1 MTESPILNNSFETS
15 RRKFLQTTLVAGG
28 IGLSLDEILR
38 LRAQAGTGGSVPS
51 DTSVIQ
57 IWLGGGPSQFETF
70 DPKPDAP
77 VEVRGPYSAIQTKLP
92 GIQFCEKLPRT
103 ALVLDRAAIIRT
115 ITHPTNDHF
124 GGAHRLATG
133 NPNDLGRSTH
143 PSAGAIASRFRG
155 AINPQVPAYVLLSEE
170 QTRNP
175 VIATVMGPAYL
186 GSQHSPFTILQDP
199 FQRTF
204 QSDKVRDAVSSLKLA
219 DDYTLA
225 RVSDRRSLLASLDRF
240 SRKADATRAMEGLD
254 GLNHL
259 ALDMVTSGAARRAFD
274 LNEESPATRD
284 RYGRHRW
291 GQMGLLARRLVEAGV
306 TFITLNTAPD
316 SLCWDWHRNIVND
329 DRPADGSDGPS
340 RGMDISG
347 PPLDQMLSTLI
358 ADLYER
364 GLDRKVLLIIWGE
377 FGRTPKVN
385 STGGRDHW
393 GSLMSMILAGGGL
406 RMGQVI
412 GTTSANGE
420 VPTSRP
426 VSPTDVLATIY
437 RHLGID
443 LSRQTVNRAGR
454 PIPLLP
460 DGTPL
465 AELG

>member
-1 MTESPILNNSFETS
+1 MKNALETS
-15 RRKFLQTTLVAGG
+15 RRDFLQTTLVAGG
-28 IGLSLDEILR
+28 FGLSLDEILR
-38 LRAQAGTGGSVPS
+38 LQAHAAPRGSARA

-77 VEVRGPYSAIQTKLP
+77 VEVRGPYSAISSKLP
-92 GIQFCEKLPRT
+92 GVLLCEKLPRT
-103 ALVLDRAAIIRT
+103 AMVLDRATIIRT

-124 GGAHRLATG
+124 GGAHRQSTG
-133 NPNDLGRSTH
+133 NPSEGGRSTH
-143 PSAGAIASRFRG
+143 PSAGAMASHFRG

-175 VIATVMGPAYL
+175 VIATVMGSAYL
-186 GSQHSPFTILQDP
+186 GSQHAPFTILQNP

-204 QSDKVRDAVSSLKLA
+204 QPDKVRDAVSSLKLA
-219 DDYTLA
+219 DDFTLA
-225 RVSDRRSLLASLDRF
+225 RVADRRSLLVSLDRF
-240 SRKADATRAMEGLD
+240 SRQADATRAMEGLD

-274 LNEESPATRD
+274 LNEESPKTRD

-316 SLCWDWHRNIVND
+316 SLCWDWHRNIAND
-329 DRPADGSDGPS
+329 HRPADGSDGPS

-358 ADLYER
+358 ADLSER
-364 GLDRKVLLIIWGE
+364 GLDRKVLLVVWGE

-385 STGGRDHW
+385 ATGGRDHW
-393 GSLMSMILAGGGL
+393 GNVMSMVLAGGGL

-412 GTTSANGE
+412 GTTSPNGE

-426 VSPTDVLATIY
+426 VAPTDVLATIY

-443 LSRQTVNRAGR
+443 LNRQTVNRAGR